1 MAHKDPTKMSCKVRK
16 HSFNLKSDFNLVL
29 VFLIY
34 FNNYCFTNAA
44 ITTTIPTI
52 SSTNNSQHQ
61 SINNSELTCTPHV
74 QDLMLKR
81 GVLKQDIT
89 NLPQKGKAQ

>member
-1 MAHKDPTKMSCKVRK
+1 MAHIDPTKMSYRVRK

-34 FNNYCFTNAA
+34 FNNYCLTNAA
-44 ITTTIPTI
+44 ISTTIPTI
-52 SSTNNSQHQ
+52 TSTNNSQHQ
-61 SINNSELTCTPHV
+61 SINNSELTCTNV

-81 GVLKQDIT
+81 GLLKQDIT
-89 NLPQKGKAQ
+89 NLPQKGKSQ

>member
-1 MAHKDPTKMSCKVRK
+1 MAHKDPTKMSCRNRK

-44 ITTTIPTI
+44 ISTTIPTI
-52 SSTNNSQHQ
+52 SSTNNSQLQ
-61 SINNSELTCTPHV
+61 SINNSELTCTNV

-81 GVLKQDIT
+81 GLLKQDIT
-89 NLPQKGKAQ
+89 NLPQKGKSQ